1 MKNEKYDR
9 QITLLCPVC
18 GNSRLERDELTNEV
32 NCVSCG
38 KTTNYDQL
46 TEDNGESID
55 LAVNEVTREVKKDL
69 EKHFD
74 DMIRKAFKGNKN
86 IRVK

>member
-1 MKNEKYDR
+1 MKDEKYDR

-18 GNSRLERDELTNEV
+18 GNSRLEHDELTNEV
-32 NCVSCG
+32 KCVSCG
-38 KTTNYDQL
+38 KATNYDQL

-86 IRVK
+86 IRIK